1 MTEIREVHTIDEGSD
16 SSGAMMAIIVV
27 ALIAL
32 VAIGLAVWEPWS
44 APSVTPTHTETNIIQ
59 QPADKPDTTIVNPP
73 NTTIINPPANNS
85 GTGDTSSGGTTT
97 GG

>member
-32 VAIGLAVWEPWS
+32 VAIGLAVWQPWT
-44 APSVTPTHTETNIIQ
+44 APSVTPTRSETTIIQ

-73 NTTIINPPANNS
+73 DTTIINPPANNGS
-85 GTGDTSSGGTTT
+85 SDSSGGTTT